1 MGRRSRRARD
11 ARAAAALED
20 VHAAAIPPPLPPPG
34 PLPAAA
40 LPAAVLAT
48 CVAGTAFVVYLR
60 TLAPT
65 VTLVDSGELALAAR
79 DLGVAHPPGT
89 PLWVMLAHL
98 ATLLPWSNVAA
109 RVAAA
114 SALFAA
120 LAAGLT
126 VLLAREALLLVAGRS
141 GPSTTVGGSWIGLAP
156 PALAGLAFA
165 FSRALWSYA
174 TVVEVYTLNVL
185 LIAGVL
191 LLLLRWSRRG
201 GDPLLY
207 SAAVLFGLALGV
219 HHVTVAL
226 TLPALA
232 VIGYRAAGAGFF
244 RSRRFAI
251 AAAAATLAMA
261 AVYAY
266 LPWAASRR
274 PTFNW
279 GNPTNLERIVWH
291 VTGRQYQAY
300 FEASSQAVAKEVG
313 TLCVLT
319 LRQFGPPWLPVIL
332 VLALLGVARL
342 WTRDRALAVALALL
356 LGANLAFGV
365 AYVIGEDKDAYYIP
379 SFLALCL
386 LTAFG
391 AQAVLAWARH
401 RAPIAAAVLALL
413 PALPLVAN
421 HAYADRSRYFIA
433 EDYVANALAS
443 VAPGGMILTGDWQLY
458 SPLLYATQV
467 EGARPDVVAID
478 LHLLRRSWYFA
489 YLERRFPEAIARA
502 RPQRDPFLEELI
514 AWEHDPHLYARSRD
528 LTERISGRFQA
539 FLKALVDT
547 YPAPLYAT
555 RDAVLPGFGS
565 DLDVPRTLTHGRVLV
580 PRGLLFEL
588 ARGRPDALP
597 AAIQL
602 RMRGLFD
609 GSIRFEPDDVVALK
623 VKPVYLGMIASR
635 GAYLESAGDHRGA
648 ATAFAETVSLDPT
661 FAPARDALERNRRVL
676 DSMNTQ

>member
-1 MGRRSRRARD
+1 MGKRSRRAKETK
-11 ARAAAALED
+11 ATAAQAAA
-20 VHAAAIPPPLPPPG
+20 PPPPTG
-34 PLPAAA
+34 PLPTAAA
-40 LPAAVLAT
+40 PTVVLAAV
-48 CVAGTAFVVYLR
+48 VAVGAFVVYVR

-98 ATLLPWSNVAA
+98 ATLLPWSNVAG

-126 VLLAREALLLVAGRS
+126 VLLAREALLLISGRS

-165 FSRALWSYA
+165 FSRSLWSYA

-201 GDPLLY
+201 GNGLLY
-207 SAAVLFGLALGV
+207 CAAVLFGLALGV

-226 TLPALA
+226 TVPALL
-232 VIGYRAAGAGFF
+232 VIVHRAAGADFF
-244 RSRRFAI
+244 RSRRLAV
-251 AAAAATLAMA
+251 AAALTALAAV

-266 LPWAASRR
+266 LPWAASRK
-274 PTFNW
+274 PVFNW
-279 GNPTNLERIVWH
+279 GNPTSLERIVWH

-300 FEASSQAVAKEVG
+300 FEASSQAIAKEVG
-313 TLCVLT
+313 TFILLC
-319 LRQFGPPWLPVIL
+319 LRQFGPSFAPVIL
-332 VLALLGVARL
+332 LLSGLGAIQVWR
-342 WTRDRALAVALALL
+342 RDRRVAVALILL
-356 LGANLAFGV
+356 LAANLAFGV
-365 AYVIGEDKDAYYIP
+365 AYVIGEDKDAYYLP
-379 SFLALCL
+379 SFLALALAAAC
-386 LTAFG
+386 G
-391 AQAVLAWARH
+391 AQAVLGWAGG
-401 RAPIAAAVLALL
+401 RAPLAAAVLVLL
-413 PALPLVAN
+413 PALPLVSN
-421 HAYADRSRYFIA
+421 YAYADRSRYFIA
-433 EDYVANALAS
+433 EDYVANALAA

-458 SPLLYATQV
+458 SPLLYATHV
-467 EGARPDVVAID
+467 EGVRPDVVAID

-502 RPQRDPFLEELI
+502 RPQVDAFLEELI
-514 AWEHDPHLYARSRD
+514 AWEHDPDLYARSPD
-528 LTERISGRFQA
+528 LTRRISGRFQA

-547 YPAPLYAT
+547 YPAPIYAT
-555 RDAVLPGFGS
+555 RDGVLTGFGS

-588 ARGRPDALP
+588 ARGRPDPLP
-597 AAIQL
+597 APIPL

-623 VKPVYLGMIASR
+623 VKPVYLAMIASR
-635 GAYLESAGDHRGA
+635 GAYLEAAGDRRGA
-648 ATAFAETVSLDPT
+648 AAAFEEAVVLDPT
-661 FAPARDALERNRRVL
+661 FAPARDALERNRRAQE
-676 DSMNTQ
+676 SARSRP